1 MKSKKRYFILSFMG
15 ENQDKSLAFA
25 SYDLVIDD
33 FPSHKQ
39 IMDGINKR
47 NPNITKRKPIVAID
61 VTFLEKFMIT
71 QARRKYSVGVTNI
84 MYLDKNIGWMK
95 ETPNIRNTGMKVTI
109 AK

>member
-47 NPNITKRKPIVAID
+47 NPNITKTTLLSLNEYSKSD
-61 VTFLEKFMIT
+61 FEKFV
-71 QARRKYSVGVTNI
+71 SEVS
-84 MYLDKNIGWMK
+84 
-95 ETPNIRNTGMKVTI
+95 
-109 AK
+109 